1 MATNTFYLRIVS
13 AKKVFFSGRC
23 ISIIVPVADGQEEI
37 LAHHENMVNAV
48 ENGELKF
55 KPEGA
60 DKYIT
65 VVVGTGFAQIIN
77 NRVTVLVETAELP
90 EEIDKARS
98 FRGKRKSRRTIAT
111 KAKYA

>member
-55 KPEGA
+55 KP
-60 DKYIT
+60 D
-65 VVVGTGFAQIIN
+65 
-77 NRVTVLVETAELP
+77 
-90 EEIDKARS
+90 
-98 FRGKRKSRRTIAT
+98 RKSTRLNSSHDRQSRMPSSA
-111 KAKYA
+111 

>member
-60 DKYIT
+60 DKY
-65 VVVGTGFAQIIN
+65 
-77 NRVTVLVETAELP
+77 
-90 EEIDKARS
+90 
-98 FRGKRKSRRTIAT
+98 RGKRKSRRTIAT